1 MGIQNLKIEENIY
14 NKLISTTDQSEF
26 LNTHGTN
33 DKLHYAE
40 NKGVSVPET
49 YHLLGIIM
57 YNHPLLDVIEDMAKP
72 LSMKL
77 ENPVILNMMKKL
89 WD

>member
-1 MGIQNLKIEENIY
+1 MVIQNLKIEEKIY

-49 YHLLGIIM
+49 YHLLGII
-57 YNHPLLDVIEDMAKP
+57 YNHPLHDVIEDMAKP